1 MITHMD
7 KPVVS
12 IIMPVFRNRDT
23 LARALDSFLDQDFKE
38 PSELIMGIDDSGD
51 GSIALAKEYCEKHP
65 ERIKMHT
72 EEYRMGQALSRF
84 KAIEDAKGD
93 YIYFMDADDRLRKD
107 CLSTLVKTMRDTDA
121 DCVNCSF
128 YQVDEKKEKAFF
140 SSSKATYGKKQA
152 ITAFLWDISFRGFL
166 WTKMW
171 KREIVEKRPLLLLS
185 NHKDMFE
192 DVAFCISMLSYCE
205 KVVCIKDALYYYY
218 KNVPT
223 SAMSV
228 HRTDRAERHLWVFA
242 LIRSYLE
249 KNQDKTLIEA
259 FKKTT
264 FRSYLSLL
272 FDLSLDKKYGASK
285 EYLKNVKKEWKEV
298 KSLKKPLPE
307 SGRSYNELLDR
318 AWLN

>member
-1 MITHMD
+1 MN

-12 IIMPVFRNRDT
+12 IIMPVFRNKDT
-23 LARALDSFLDQDFKE
+23 LARALDSFLEQDFEE
-38 PSELIMGIDDSGD
+38 PSELIMGIDDAND
-51 GSIALAKEYCEKHP
+51 GTFVLAKEYSEKHP
-65 ERIKMHT
+65 DKIKMHT
-72 EEYRMGQALSRF
+72 EDYRMGQALSRY
-84 KAIEDAKGD
+84 KAIMDSQGE

-107 CLSTLVKTMRDTDA
+107 CLSTLVKTMRNTGA

-128 YQVDEKKEKAFF
+128 YQVDEKEKEKAFF
-140 SSSKATYGKKQA
+140 SSSNATYNKKDA

-171 KREIVEKRPLLLLS
+171 KREIIEKRPLLLLS
-185 NHKDMFE
+185 DHKDMFE
-192 DVAFCISMLSYCE
+192 DVAFCLSMLSYCE
-205 KVVCIKDALYYYY
+205 KVVCIKDPLYYYY

-242 LIRSYLE
+242 LIRNFLE
-249 KNQDKTLIEA
+249 KNQDKSLIEA

-272 FDLSLDKKYGASK
+272 FDLSLDKKYGATK
-285 EYLKNVKKEWKEV
+285 IYLKNVKTEWKEL
-298 KSLKKPLPE
+298 KNLKKPLPQ
-307 SGRSYNELLDR
+307 SGRSYTPLLER
-318 AWLN
+318 AWLK

>member
-1 MITHMD
+1 MN

-12 IIMPVFRNRDT
+12 IIMPVFRNKDT
-23 LARALDSFLDQDFKE
+23 LARALDSFLEQDFEE
-38 PSELIMGIDDSGD
+38 PSELIMGIDDAND
-51 GSIALAKEYCEKHP
+51 GTFALAKEYSEKHP
-65 ERIKMHT
+65 DKIKMHT
-72 EEYRMGQALSRF
+72 EDYRMGQALSRW
-84 KAIEDAKGD
+84 KAIMDSKGE

-107 CLSTLVKTMRDTDA
+107 CLSTLVKTMRNTGA

-128 YQVDEKKEKAFF
+128 YQIDEKEKEKAFF
-140 SSSKATYGKKQA
+140 SSSSATYNKKEA

-171 KREIVEKRPLLLLS
+171 KREIIEKRPLLLLS
-185 NHKDMFE
+185 DHKDMFE
-192 DVAFCISMLSYCE
+192 DVAFCLSMLSYCE
-205 KVVCIKDALYYYY
+205 KIVCIKDPLYYYY

-242 LIRSYLE
+242 LIRSFLE
-249 KNQDKTLIEA
+249 KNEDKSLVEA

-272 FDLSLDKKYGASK
+272 FDLFLDKKYGATK
-285 EYLKNVKKEWKEV
+285 IYLKNVKTEWKEL
-298 KSLKKPLPE
+298 KNLKKPLPQ
-307 SGRSYNELLDR
+307 SGRSYTPLLER
-318 AWLN
+318 AWLK

>member
-1 MITHMD
+1 MN

-12 IIMPVFRNRDT
+12 IIMPVFRNKDT
-23 LARALDSFLDQDFKE
+23 LARALDSFLEQDFEE
-38 PSELIMGIDDSGD
+38 PSELIMGIDDAND
-51 GSIALAKEYCEKHP
+51 GTFALAKEYSEKHP
-65 ERIKMHT
+65 DKIKMHT
-72 EEYRMGQALSRF
+72 EDYRMGQALSRW
-84 KAIEDAKGD
+84 KAIMDSQGE

-107 CLSTLVKTMRDTDA
+107 CLSTLVKTMRNTGS

-128 YQVDEKKEKAFF
+128 YQVDEKEKEKAFF
-140 SSSKATYGKKQA
+140 SSSSATYNKKEA

-171 KREIVEKRPLLLLS
+171 KREIIEKRPLLLLS
-185 NHKDMFE
+185 DHKDMFE
-192 DVAFCISMLSYCE
+192 DVAFCLSMLSYCE
-205 KVVCIKDALYYYY
+205 KVVCIKDPLYYYY

-242 LIRSYLE
+242 LIRDFLE
-249 KNQDKTLIEA
+249 KNQDKSLIEA

-272 FDLSLDKKYGASK
+272 FDLSLDKKYGATK
-285 EYLKNVKKEWKEV
+285 IYLKNVKTEWKEL
-298 KSLKKPLPE
+298 KNLKKPLPQ
-307 SGRSYNELLDR
+307 SGRSYTPLLER
-318 AWLN
+318 AWLK

>member
-1 MITHMD
+1 MN

-12 IIMPVFRNRDT
+12 VIMPVFRNRDT
-23 LARALDSFLDQDFKE
+23 LERALDSFLNQDFSE
-38 PSELIMGIDDSGD
+38 PTELIMGIDDSGD
-51 GSIALAKEYCEKHP
+51 GSLAFAKEYAEKYP
-65 ERIKMHT
+65 EQIKVHT
-72 EEYRMGQALSRF
+72 EPYRMGQALSRW
-84 KAIEDAKGD
+84 KAILDSKGD

-107 CLSTLVKTMRDTDA
+107 CLSTLVKTMRNTGA

-128 YQVDEKKEKAFF
+128 YQIDEKEKEKAFF
-140 SSSKATYGKKQA
+140 SSSSAAYNKKEA

-171 KREIVEKRPLLLLS
+171 KREIIEKRPLLLLS
-185 NHKDMFE
+185 DHKDMFE
-192 DVAFCISMLSYCE
+192 DVAFCLSMLSYCE
-205 KVVCIKDALYYYY
+205 KIVCIKDPLYYYY

-242 LIRSYLE
+242 LIRSFLE
-249 KNQDKTLIEA
+249 KNEDKSLVEA

-272 FDLSLDKKYGASK
+272 FDLSLDKKYGATK
-285 EYLKNVKKEWKEV
+285 IYLKNVKTEWKEL
-298 KSLKKPLPE
+298 KNLKKPLPQ
-307 SGRSYNELLDR
+307 SGRSYTPLLER
-318 AWLN
+318 AWLK

>member
-1 MITHMD
+1 MN

-12 IIMPVFRNRDT
+12 IIMPVFRNKDT
-23 LARALDSFLDQDFKE
+23 LARALDSFLEQDFEE
-38 PSELIMGIDDSGD
+38 PSELIMGIDDAND
-51 GSIALAKEYCEKHP
+51 GTFALAKEYSEKYP
-65 ERIKMHT
+65 DKIKMHT
-72 EEYRMGQALSRF
+72 EDYRMGQALSRW
-84 KAIEDAKGD
+84 KAIMDSQGE

-107 CLSTLVKTMRDTDA
+107 CLSTLVKTMRNTGA

-128 YQVDEKKEKAFF
+128 YQVDEKEKEKAFF
-140 SSSKATYGKKQA
+140 SSSSATYNKKEA

-171 KREIVEKRPLLLLS
+171 KREIIEKRPLLLLS
-185 NHKDMFE
+185 DHKDMFE
-192 DVAFCISMLSYCE
+192 DVAFCLSMLSYCE
-205 KVVCIKDALYYYY
+205 KVVCIKDPLYYYY

-242 LIRSYLE
+242 LIRDFLE
-249 KNQDKTLIEA
+249 KNQDKSLIEA

-272 FDLSLDKKYGASK
+272 FDLSLDKKYGATK
-285 EYLKNVKKEWKEV
+285 IYLKNVKTEWKEL
-298 KSLKKPLPE
+298 KNLKKPLPQ
-307 SGRSYNELLDR
+307 SGRSYTPLLER
-318 AWLN
+318 AWLK

>member
-1 MITHMD
+1 MN

-12 IIMPVFRNRDT
+12 IIMPVFRNKDT
-23 LARALDSFLDQDFKE
+23 LARALDSFLEQDFEE
-38 PSELIMGIDDSGD
+38 PSELIMGIDDAND
-51 GSIALAKEYCEKHP
+51 GTFALAKEYSEKHP
-65 ERIKMHT
+65 DKIKMHT
-72 EEYRMGQALSRF
+72 EDYRMGQALSRW
-84 KAIEDAKGD
+84 KAIMDSKGE

-107 CLSTLVKTMRDTDA
+107 CLSTLVKTMRNTGA

-128 YQVDEKKEKAFF
+128 YQVDEKEKEKAFF
-140 SSSKATYGKKQA
+140 SSSSATYNKKEA

-171 KREIVEKRPLLLLS
+171 KREIIEKRPLLLLS
-185 NHKDMFE
+185 DHKDMFE
-192 DVAFCISMLSYCE
+192 DVAFCLSMLSHCE
-205 KVVCIKDALYYYY
+205 KIVCIKDPLYYYY

-242 LIRSYLE
+242 LIRNFLE
-249 KNQDKTLIEA
+249 KNEDKSLVEA

-272 FDLSLDKKYGASK
+272 FDLSLDKKYGATK
-285 EYLKNVKKEWKEV
+285 IYLKNVKTEWKEL
-298 KSLKKPLPE
+298 KNLKKPLPQ
-307 SGRSYNELLDR
+307 SGRSYTPLLER
-318 AWLN
+318 AWLK

>member
-1 MITHMD
+1 MN

-12 IIMPVFRNRDT
+12 IIMPVFRNKDT
-23 LARALDSFLDQDFKE
+23 LARALDSFLEQDFEE
-38 PSELIMGIDDSGD
+38 PSELIMGIDDAND
-51 GSIALAKEYCEKHP
+51 GTFALAKEYSEKYP
-65 ERIKMHT
+65 GKIKMHT
-72 EEYRMGQALSRF
+72 EDYRMGQALSRW
-84 KAIEDAKGD
+84 KAIMDSKGE

-107 CLSTLVKTMRDTDA
+107 CLSTLVKTMRNTNA

-128 YQVDEKKEKAFF
+128 YQIDEKEKEKAFF
-140 SSSKATYGKKQA
+140 SSSSATYNKKEA

-171 KREIVEKRPLLLLS
+171 KREIIEKRPLLLLS
-185 NHKDMFE
+185 DHKDMFE
-192 DVAFCISMLSYCE
+192 DVAFCLSMLSYCE
-205 KVVCIKDALYYYY
+205 KIVCIKDPLYYYY

-242 LIRSYLE
+242 LIRSFLE
-249 KNQDKTLIEA
+249 KNEDKSLVEA

-272 FDLSLDKKYGASK
+272 FDLSLDKKYGATK
-285 EYLKNVKKEWKEV
+285 IYLKNVKNEWKEL
-298 KSLKKPLPE
+298 KNLKKPLPQ
-307 SGRSYNELLDR
+307 SGRSYTPLLER
-318 AWLN
+318 AWLK

>member
-1 MITHMD
+1 MN

-12 IIMPVFRNRDT
+12 IIMPVFRNKDT
-23 LARALDSFLDQDFKE
+23 LARALDSFLEQDFEE
-38 PSELIMGIDDSGD
+38 PSELIMGIDDAND
-51 GSIALAKEYCEKHP
+51 GTFALAKEYSEKHP
-65 ERIKMHT
+65 DKIKMHT
-72 EEYRMGQALSRF
+72 EDYRMGQALSRW
-84 KAIEDAKGD
+84 KAIMDSQGE

-107 CLSTLVKTMRDTDA
+107 CLSTLVKTMRNTGA

-128 YQVDEKKEKAFF
+128 YQVDEKEKEKAFF
-140 SSSKATYGKKQA
+140 SSSSATYNKKEA

-171 KREIVEKRPLLLLS
+171 KREIIEKRPLLLLS
-185 NHKDMFE
+185 DHKDMFE
-192 DVAFCISMLSYCE
+192 DVAFCLSMLSYCE
-205 KVVCIKDALYYYY
+205 KIVCIKDPLYYYY

-242 LIRSYLE
+242 LIRNFLE
-249 KNQDKTLIEA
+249 KNEDKSLIEA

-272 FDLSLDKKYGASK
+272 FDLSLDKKYGATK
-285 EYLKNVKKEWKEV
+285 IYLKNVKTEWKEL
-298 KSLKKPLPE
+298 KNLKKPLPQ
-307 SGRSYNELLDR
+307 SGRSYTPLLER
-318 AWLN
+318 AWLK

>member
-1 MITHMD
+1 MN

-12 IIMPVFRNRDT
+12 IIMPVFRNKDT
-23 LARALDSFLDQDFKE
+23 LARALDSFLEQDFEE
-38 PSELIMGIDDSGD
+38 PSELIMGIDDAND
-51 GSIALAKEYCEKHP
+51 GTFALAKEYSEKYP
-65 ERIKMHT
+65 GKIKMHT
-72 EEYRMGQALSRF
+72 EDYRMGQALSRW
-84 KAIEDAKGD
+84 KAIMDSKGE

-107 CLSTLVKTMRDTDA
+107 CLSTLVKTMRNTGA

-128 YQVDEKKEKAFF
+128 YQIDEKEKEKAFF
-140 SSSKATYGKKQA
+140 SSSSATYNKKEA

-171 KREIVEKRPLLLLS
+171 KREIIEKRPLLLLS
-185 NHKDMFE
+185 DHKDMFE
-192 DVAFCISMLSYCE
+192 DVAFCLSMLSYCE
-205 KVVCIKDALYYYY
+205 KIVCIKDPLYYYY

-242 LIRSYLE
+242 LIRSFLE
-249 KNQDKTLIEA
+249 KNEDKSLVEA

-272 FDLSLDKKYGASK
+272 FDLSLDKKYGATK
-285 EYLKNVKKEWKEV
+285 IYLKNVKTEWKEL
-298 KSLKKPLPE
+298 KNLKKPLPQL
-307 SGRSYNELLDR
+307 GRSYTPLLER
-318 AWLN
+318 AWLK

>member
-1 MITHMD
+1 MN

-12 IIMPVFRNRDT
+12 IIMPVFRNKDT
-23 LARALDSFLDQDFKE
+23 LARALDSFLEQDFEE
-38 PSELIMGIDDSGD
+38 PSELIMGIDDAND
-51 GSIALAKEYCEKHP
+51 GTFALAKEYSEKHP
-65 ERIKMHT
+65 DKIKMHT
-72 EEYRMGQALSRF
+72 EDYRMGQALSRY
-84 KAIEDAKGD
+84 KAIMDSQGE

-107 CLSTLVKTMRDTDA
+107 CLSTLVKTMRNTGA

-128 YQVDEKKEKAFF
+128 YQVDEKEKEKAFF
-140 SSSKATYGKKQA
+140 SSSSTTFNKKEA

-171 KREIVEKRPLLLLS
+171 KREIIEKRPLLLLS
-185 NHKDMFE
+185 DHKDMFE
-192 DVAFCISMLSYCE
+192 DVAFCLSMLSYCE
-205 KVVCIKDALYYYY
+205 KVVCIKDPLYYYY

-242 LIRSYLE
+242 LIRNFLE
-249 KNQDKTLIEA
+249 KNQDKSLIEA

-272 FDLSLDKKYGASK
+272 FDLSLDKKYGATK
-285 EYLKNVKKEWKEV
+285 IYLKNVKTEWKEL
-298 KSLKKPLPE
+298 KNLKKPLPQ
-307 SGRSYNELLDR
+307 SGRSYTPLLER

>member
-1 MITHMD
+1 MN

-12 IIMPVFRNRDT
+12 IIMPVFRNKDT
-23 LARALDSFLDQDFKE
+23 LARALDSFLEQDFEE
-38 PSELIMGIDDSGD
+38 PSELIMGIDDAND
-51 GSIALAKEYCEKHP
+51 GTFALAKEYSEKHP
-65 ERIKMHT
+65 DKIKMHT
-72 EEYRMGQALSRF
+72 EDYRMGQALSRW
-84 KAIEDAKGD
+84 KAIMDSQGE

-107 CLSTLVKTMRDTDA
+107 CLSTLVKTMRNTGA

-128 YQVDEKKEKAFF
+128 YQVDEKEKEKAFF
-140 SSSKATYGKKQA
+140 SSSSATYNKKEA

-171 KREIVEKRPLLLLS
+171 KREIIEKRPLLLLS
-185 NHKDMFE
+185 DHKDMFE
-192 DVAFCISMLSYCE
+192 DVAFCLSMLSYCE
-205 KVVCIKDALYYYY
+205 KVVCIKDPLYYYY

-242 LIRSYLE
+242 LIRDFLE
-249 KNQDKTLIEA
+249 KNQDKNLIEA

-272 FDLSLDKKYGASK
+272 FDLSLDKKYGATK
-285 EYLKNVKKEWKEV
+285 IYLKNVKTEWKEL
-298 KSLKKPLPE
+298 KNLKKPLPQ
-307 SGRSYNELLDR
+307 SGRSYTPLLER

>member
-1 MITHMD
+1 MN

-12 IIMPVFRNRDT
+12 IIMPVFRNKDT
-23 LARALDSFLDQDFKE
+23 LARALDSFLEQDFEE
-38 PSELIMGIDDSGD
+38 PSELIMGIDDAND
-51 GSIALAKEYCEKHP
+51 GTFALAKEYSEKHP
-65 ERIKMHT
+65 DKIKMHT
-72 EEYRMGQALSRF
+72 EDYRMGQALSRW
-84 KAIEDAKGD
+84 KAIMDSQGE

-107 CLSTLVKTMRDTDA
+107 CLSTLVKTMRNTGA

-128 YQVDEKKEKAFF
+128 YQVDEKEKEKAFF
-140 SSSKATYGKKQA
+140 SSSSATYNKKEA

-171 KREIVEKRPLLLLS
+171 KREIIEKRPLLLLS
-185 NHKDMFE
+185 DHKDMFE
-192 DVAFCISMLSYCE
+192 DVAFCLSMLSYCV
-205 KVVCIKDALYYYY
+205 KVVCIKDHLYYYY

-242 LIRSYLE
+242 LIRDFLE
-249 KNQDKTLIEA
+249 KNQDKSLIEA

-272 FDLSLDKKYGASK
+272 FDLSLDKKYGATK
-285 EYLKNVKKEWKEV
+285 IYLKNVKTEWKEL
-298 KSLKKPLPE
+298 KNLKKPLPQ
-307 SGRSYNELLDR
+307 SGRSYTPLLER

>member
-1 MITHMD
+1 MN

-12 IIMPVFRNRDT
+12 IIMPVFRNKDT
-23 LARALDSFLDQDFKE
+23 LARALDSFLEQDFEE
-38 PSELIMGIDDSGD
+38 PSELIMGIDDAND
-51 GSIALAKEYCEKHP
+51 GTFALAKEYSEKYP
-65 ERIKMHT
+65 GKIKMHT
-72 EEYRMGQALSRF
+72 EDYRMGQALSRW
-84 KAIEDAKGD
+84 KAIMDSQGE

-107 CLSTLVKTMRDTDA
+107 CLSTLVKTMRNTGA

-128 YQVDEKKEKAFF
+128 YQIDEKEKEKAFF
-140 SSSKATYGKKQA
+140 SSSSATYNKKEA

-171 KREIVEKRPLLLLS
+171 KREIIEKRPLLLLS
-185 NHKDMFE
+185 DHKDMFE
-192 DVAFCISMLSYCE
+192 DVAFCLSMLSYCE
-205 KVVCIKDALYYYY
+205 KIVCIKDPLYYYY

-242 LIRSYLE
+242 LIRSFLE
-249 KNQDKTLIEA
+249 KNEDKSLVEA

-272 FDLSLDKKYGASK
+272 FDLSLDKKYGATK
-285 EYLKNVKKEWKEV
+285 IYLKNVKTEWKEL
-298 KSLKKPLPE
+298 KNLKKPLPQ
-307 SGRSYNELLDR
+307 SGRSYTPLLER
-318 AWLN
+318 AWLK

>member
-1 MITHMD
+1 MN

-12 IIMPVFRNRDT
+12 IIMPVFRNKDT
-23 LARALDSFLDQDFKE
+23 LARALDSFLEQDFEE
-38 PSELIMGIDDSGD
+38 PSELIMGIDDAND
-51 GSIALAKEYCEKHP
+51 GTFALAKEYSEKHP
-65 ERIKMHT
+65 DKIKMHT
-72 EEYRMGQALSRF
+72 EDYRMGQALSRY
-84 KAIEDAKGD
+84 KAIMDSQGE

-107 CLSTLVKTMRDTDA
+107 CLSTLVKTMRNTGA

-128 YQVDEKKEKAFF
+128 YQVDEKEKEKAFF
-140 SSSKATYGKKQA
+140 SSSSATYNKKDA

-171 KREIVEKRPLLLLS
+171 KREIIEKRPLLLLS
-185 NHKDMFE
+185 DHKDMFE
-192 DVAFCISMLSYCE
+192 DVAFCLSMLSYCE
-205 KVVCIKDALYYYY
+205 KVVCIKDPLYYYY

-242 LIRSYLE
+242 LIRNFLE

-272 FDLSLDKKYGASK
+272 FDLSLDKKYGATK
-285 EYLKNVKKEWKEV
+285 IYLKNVKTEWKEL
-298 KSLKKPLPE
+298 KNLKKPLPQ
-307 SGRSYNELLDR
+307 SGRSYTPLLER
-318 AWLN
+318 AWLK

>member
-1 MITHMD
+1 MN

-12 IIMPVFRNRDT
+12 IIMPVFRNKDT
-23 LARALDSFLDQDFKE
+23 LARALDSFLEQDFEE
-38 PSELIMGIDDSGD
+38 PSELIMGIDDAND
-51 GSIALAKEYCEKHP
+51 GTFALAKEYSEKHP
-65 ERIKMHT
+65 DKIKMRT
-72 EEYRMGQALSRF
+72 EDYRMGQALSRW
-84 KAIEDAKGD
+84 KAIMDSQGE

-107 CLSTLVKTMRDTDA
+107 CLSTLVKTMRNTDA

-128 YQVDEKKEKAFF
+128 YQVDEKEKEKAFF
-140 SSSKATYGKKQA
+140 SSSSATYNKKEA

-171 KREIVEKRPLLLLS
+171 KREIIEKGPLLLLS
-185 NHKDMFE
+185 DHKDMFE
-192 DVAFCISMLSYCE
+192 DVAFCLSMLSYCE
-205 KVVCIKDALYYYY
+205 KVVCIKDPLYYYY

-242 LIRSYLE
+242 LIRDFLE
-249 KNQDKTLIEA
+249 KNQDKSLIEA

-272 FDLSLDKKYGASK
+272 FDLSLDKKYGATK
-285 EYLKNVKKEWKEV
+285 IYLKNVKTEWKEL
-298 KSLKKPLPE
+298 KNLKKPLPQ
-307 SGRSYNELLDR
+307 SGRSYTPLLER
-318 AWLN
+318 AWLK

>member
-1 MITHMD
+1 MN

-12 IIMPVFRNRDT
+12 IIMPVFRNKDT
-23 LARALDSFLDQDFKE
+23 LARALDSFLEQDFQE
-38 PSELIMGIDDSGD
+38 PSELIMGIDDAGD
-51 GSIALAKEYCEKHP
+51 GTFALAKEYSEKYP
-65 ERIKMHT
+65 EKIKMHT
-72 EEYRMGQALSRF
+72 EEYRMGQALSRW
-84 KAIEDAKGD
+84 KAIQDSKGE

-107 CLSTLVKTMRDTDA
+107 CLSTLVKTMRNTDA

-128 YQVDEKKEKAFF
+128 YQVDEKERERAFF
-140 SSSKATYGKKQA
+140 SSSSATYTKKEA

-171 KREIVEKRPLLLLS
+171 KRAIIEKRPLLLLS
-185 NHKDMFE
+185 DHKDMFE

-205 KVVCIKDALYYYY
+205 KVVCIKDPLYYYY

-242 LIRSYLE
+242 LIRNYLE
-249 KNQDKTLIEA
+249 KNEDKTLIDA
-259 FKKTT
+259 FRKTT

-272 FDLSLDKKYGASK
+272 FDLSLDKKYGATK
-285 EYLKNVKKEWKEV
+285 IYLKNVKTEWKEL
-298 KSLKKPLPE
+298 KNLKKPLPE
-307 SGRSYNELLDR
+307 TGRSYTPLLER